1 MICLFFLI
9 VVVSTSELGAKVT
22 KVMEE
27 FTLLKRDQAVKDM
40 PFPVMNK
47 ICVKLN
53 IIRPFFDDFP
63 MVAEKFGTDRDTS

>member
-1 MICLFFLI
+1 M
-9 VVVSTSELGAKVT
+9 T